1 MRSHIQVLL
10 LTLATFATASISHG
24 QQSPIQKGSI
34 QVAGTADV
42 THTRDIGNDF
52 GWTSVELLPR
62 VGYFVVRGLAVSA
75 NLRFQR
81 VWYDDNETITDQRA
95 VNWGIGP
102 GVTYYVATRSPRLFP
117 FVSARTLFT
126 RGSSHT
132 TVTGPTGERRVDSR
146 VTNNVWLLSGGALF
160 MVAKHV
166 GISGELFYQHEN
178 FTARYDP
185 NPANGNSSETYGLH
199 WGIVAFIY

>member
-1 MRSHIQVLL
+1 MRPHIEILL
-10 LTLATFATASISHG
+10 LALATVATPATSKA
-24 QQSPIQKGSI
+24 QQSPIQQGSI
-34 QVAGTADV
+34 QIAGTADV

-62 VGYFVVRGLAVSA
+62 VGYFVVRGLSVSG
-75 NLRFQR
+75 NFRFR
-81 VWYDDNETITDQRA
+81 RIWFDDQEGIRDQRA
-95 VNWGIGP
+95 VDLGFGP
-102 GVTYYVATRSPRLFP
+102 GLTYYVATRSPRLYP

-126 RGSSHT
+126 RGSSHS
-132 TVTGPTGERRVDSR
+132 TVTRPTGDQRVDSR

-178 FTARYDP
+178 FTSRYEP
-185 NPANGNSSETYGLH
+185 SPESGNSSETYGLH
-199 WGIVAFIY
+199 WGISAFIF

>member
-1 MRSHIQVLL
+1 MRPHIEVLL
-10 LTLATFATASISHG
+10 LTLATVATAATTKA
-24 QQSPIQKGSI
+24 QQSPIQQGSI

-62 VGYFVVRGLAVSA
+62 VGYFVVRGLSVSG

-81 VWYDDNETITDQRA
+81 IWYDDNETITDQRA
-95 VNWGIGP
+95 LNWGIGP
-102 GVTYYVATRSPRLFP
+102 GLTYYVATRSPRLFP

-126 RGSSHT
+126 RGSSHA
-132 TVTGPTGERRVDSR
+132 TVTSQLGERRVESR
-146 VTNNVWLLSGGALF
+146 ATNNVWLLSGGALF

-185 NPANGNSSETYGLH
+185 SPETGNSSETYGLH
-199 WGIVAFIY
+199 WGISAFIF